1 MNTDPTLRK
10 KVEKW
15 LEEAYETDDD
25 RACEEL
31 AVKVLSVSP
40 DNPEALL
47 LLAEVFQ
54 GDECEYRDRLR
65 HVLKVLDRPEKDWIS
80 LLSEGCLPEWLK
92 AASLQRLSFS
102 LLGDENC
109 GEEELAEALLLSE
122 ELVKNDPDGQTLGRL
137 LHYGA
142 LLRLR
147 RYREALKETMKDGAD
162 SPERAYTKALASFR
176 LSGPCDESYQAVC
189 SAIRVDPDLPFLM
202 SGIWEMDDEGSE
214 QDDKTHAMSLVF
226 GPLLEEDEQAA
237 AWFNTPILIFG
248 FLTGRLPDEVARSLE
263 PQLDEAGMGDMLKIA
278 QGQLEALLQQDTEQ
292 DPDKLDALA
301 ADILAQ
307 MGDF

>member
-54 GDECEYRDRLR
+54 GDEGEYRDRLR

-202 SGIWEMDDEGSE
+202 SGIWEMDDEDTE
-214 QDDKTHAMSLVF
+214 QDDRTHAMALVF

-237 AWFNTPILIFG
+237 AWFNTPILVFG
-248 FLTGRLPDEVARSLE
+248 FLTGRLPDEVAETLE
-263 PQLDEAGMGDMLKIA
+263 PQLEEAGMGDMLKIA
-278 QGQLEALLQQDTEQ
+278 QGQLEALLQQDPEQ
-292 DPDKLDALA
+292 EPEKIDELA
-301 ADILAQ
+301 GEILAQ
-307 MGDF
+307 LGDF